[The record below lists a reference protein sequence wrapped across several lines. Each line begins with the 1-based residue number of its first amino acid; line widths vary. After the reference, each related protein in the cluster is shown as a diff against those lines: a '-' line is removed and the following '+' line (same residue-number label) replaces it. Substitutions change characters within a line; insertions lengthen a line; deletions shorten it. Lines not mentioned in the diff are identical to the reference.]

1 MDIAGLNGIRAP
13 SIERASERCTLRRGP
28 AIESGGATM
37 SRARFS
43 TTARIAGVVSFCIA
57 AAVGAQTRTPEAASV
72 TKATPPSSSQS
83 KAATSSS
90 QSSMGATNLS
100 SGDRKFIEKA
110 AEGGM
115 AEVQL
120 GKLATQKAG
129 TDQVKQFG
137 QRMVDDH
144 SKANDQLKQVAS
156 SKNVTLPTDV
166 DKSTKREMDKLSKLS
181 GADFDREYMKN
192 MVSDHKKDVSD
203 FKSEASRAK
212 DPDVKQFAASTLPTL
227 QEHLQLAQSAQQ
239 TANSEPRNTKTSS
252 RASTNKT
259 GT

>member
-1 MDIAGLNGIRAP
+1 
-13 SIERASERCTLRRGP
+13 
-28 AIESGGATM
+28 M
-37 SRARFS
+37 SRTRFS

-72 TKATPPSSSQS
+72 TKASPPSSSQS
-83 KAATSSS
+83 KAAPSSS
-90 QSSMGATNLS
+90 QSSMGATSLS

-120 GKLATQKAG
+120 GQLAASKASS
-129 TDQVKQFG
+129 DDVKKFG
-137 QRMVDDH
+137 QKMVDDH
-144 SKANDQLKQVAS
+144 SKADDQLKQLAT
-156 SKNVTLPTDV
+156 SKGVNLPTDL
-166 DKSTKREMDKLSKLS
+166 DHSTKREMDKLSKLS
-181 GADFDREYMKN
+181 GADFDREYMKT

-203 FKSEASRAK
+203 FKSEASKAK
-212 DPDVKQFAASTLPTL
+212 DPDVKQFAGSTLPTL
-227 QEHLQLAQSAQQ
+227 QEHLQLAQSTQQ